1 MNRDNRIIDNL
12 YEPLLRGA
20 VAMLHDVDEAMDVVQ
35 EVFLFYCTK
44 GDAWDSVEDVE
55 GYLYGVMRNKCL
67 NRIREKNHH
76 ATVDIASAET
86 ALRWEPGEEL
96 ADLLR
101 PLNTMQRRVV
111 ELHDIEGYSCEE
123 IAARLGK
130 SVAAVKKQLTR
141 SRQRLRKSLENF
153 NSKI

>member
-1 MNRDNRIIDNL
+1 MGMNNDDTIVERL

-35 EVFLFYCTK
+35 EVFLLYC
-44 GDAWDSVEDVE
+44 SRVEDWNGVTDLS

-67 NRIREKNHH
+67 NRIREKSRCT
-76 ATVDIASAET
+76 TVDMSSVEQV
-86 ALRWEPGEEL
+86 LRYEPGDGVE
-96 ADLLR
+96 DMLR
-101 PLNTMQRRVV
+101 SLRASQRKVV
-111 ELHDIEGYSCEE
+111 EMHDIEGYSCEE

-141 SRQRLRKSLENF
+141 SRQRLRKSLRR
-153 NSKI
+153 